1 VNKSINHLISIL
13 KTYLRLFLSISLGVF
28 LFVLFFQ
35 PFPLDRFDFNNRLLF
50 VAGLGTIV
58 FLLMIFRI
66 IVPWRALRDY
76 QENTELI
83 VPSYLGDFFLLVSN
97 SVAFAFYLRY
107 VGVIEITFYIMFKVF
122 LISLVPLVIM
132 RISQSFREL
141 KNQNESLIKHQIN
154 LQKQLEKYE
163 DDFLSKTIEIIS
175 ENRNENLKL
184 QIADIA
190 FMRSADNYVEVFHK
204 KDDDFKKELIRSTL
218 KNIEFQ
224 IKPYSN
230 FVRCHRT
237 CIVNTH
243 FIEKLNKN
251 FNNYWLI
258 LMNIDEKLPVSRQ
271 YLQVIREIL

>member
-1 VNKSINHLISIL
+1 M
-13 KTYLRLFLSISLGVF
+13 YPGLFLGISLGVF

-35 PFPLDRFDFNNRLLF
+35 PFPLDQFDFNNRLLF

-66 IVPWRALRDY
+66 ILPWRAQINNLEDI
-76 QENTELI
+76 EHI
-83 VPSYLGDFFLLVSN
+83 VPSFLGDFLLLVSN

-107 VGVIEITFYIMFKVF
+107 VGGIEISFYIMFKVV
-122 LISLVPLVIM
+122 LISLVPLVII
-132 RISQSFREL
+132 RISESFREL
-141 KNQNESLIKHQIN
+141 KYQNESLVKHQKN

-163 DDFLSKTIEIIS
+163 DDLLSKSLEIIS

-190 FMRSADNYVEVFHK
+190 FIRSADNYVEVFHREG
-204 KDDDFKKELIRSTL
+204 DDFKKELIRSTL
-218 KNIEFQ
+218 KNIEHQ

-243 FIEKLNKN
+243 FIEKLNKS
-251 FNNYWLI
+251 FNNYWLS
-258 LMNIDEKLPVSRQ
+258 LKKIDEKLPVSRQ
-271 YLQVIREIL
+271 YLLAIREVL